1 MRKKLM
7 SMYWKWRYFYF
18 SATFSFHH
26 LRIDPLLLMLL
37 LLLFVYFSSIS
48 LKIFSLFGLF
58 FHSGFFF
65 AFCNCLF
72 VRDTNK
78 KERNSKN
85 KCSCRAQ
92 LQCTQMCVKVA
103 TKLILCVVTRFK
115 MLSVFGITG
124 KWNVK
129 REKKNIVKLC
139 GALNTLPS
147 VYVLYTVFWLF
158 EFKFVAFF
166 RCCRFLSHSFYRSP
180 CASFSHS
187 IFLGR
192 SVAHNKRCDM
202 CGTTSSVV
210 VVHLCCRIACSI
222 QW

>member
-1 MRKKLM
+1 M
-7 SMYWKWRYFYF
+7 SMYWKWWYFYF

-26 LRIDPLLLMLL
+26 LRIEPLLLLLLL
-37 LLLFVYFSSIS
+37 LLLFVYFFSIS
-48 LKIFSLFGLF
+48 LNFFLSLVFFSFW
-58 FHSGFFF
+58 FFF
-65 AFCNCLF
+65 VAFCNCLF

-129 REKKNIVKLC
+129 REKKILSSCAVRWIHCRQCMCFTLC
-139 GALNTLPS
+139 SGYSNLNSSL
-147 VYVLYTVFWLF
+147 
-158 EFKFVAFF
+158 FF
-166 RCCRFLSHSFYRSP
+166 RRCRFLSHSFYRSP
-180 CASFSHS
+180 CTSFSRS

-192 SVAHNKRCDM
+192 S
-202 CGTTSSVV
+202 
-210 VVHLCCRIACSI
+210 RIISDVICAA
-222 QW
+222 

>member
-1 MRKKLM
+1 M

-26 LRIDPLLLMLL
+26 LRIEPMLLLLL

-48 LKIFSLFGLF
+48 LNFFLSLVFFSFW
-58 FHSGFFF
+58 FFF
-65 AFCNCLF
+65 VAFCNCLF

-166 RCCRFLSHSFYRSP
+166 SSLPFSISFIL
-180 CASFSHS
+180 SFSVCS
-187 IFLGR
+187 LFSLYLSR
-192 SVAHNKRCDM
+192 SVAHNKRCNM

-222 QW
+222 RW